1 MATSLKDYSGG
12 VLDGMLGFLW
22 RQWSALGVAGYG
34 GQSHRHFV
42 DPEAALMLLCACGR
56 YDARLFDE
64 ALDWL
69 VKYERFVNVQRLRTI
84 VGQEPCTGTAV
95 LAGVA
100 RFLAKRTKQRRWD
113 SLCPAK
119 ESTAEPIPLFLGRD
133 GRPLPVLTEP
143 DPDFLHAGLLR
154 GPALLR
160 GHSGFR
166 TVGKGAALTRLRA
179 LLGVNARCEILLFLM
194 THPFG
199 YPRRIAA
206 EGHYAQKT
214 IHDALDDMALSGF
227 IRAIKG
233 KRERLC
239 RLETR
244 EFVKTLLDK
253 GAAPEWVNWPRV
265 LGALDQA
272 WTALDALARDE
283 SDPLL
288 ERSQAQAVA
297 DALTLRLH
305 GAATLP
311 ELPAPKNDELAAA
324 LLPFQQTL
332 KLLEG

>member
-1 MATSLKDYSGG
+1 MATSLKDCSGA

-34 GQSHRHFV
+34 GQTHRHYV
-42 DPEAALMLLCACGR
+42 DPEAALMLLCSCGR

-84 VGQEPCTGTAV
+84 IGQEPCTGAAV
-95 LAGVA
+95 LSGVA
-100 RFLAKRTKQRRWD
+100 RFLARRTKQRRWD

-119 ESTAEPIPLFLGRD
+119 PTVSEPVPLFFARD
-133 GRPLPVLTEP
+133 GRPLPVLNEP

-154 GPALLR
+154 GPIQLR

-166 TVGKGAALTRLRA
+166 TAGRGASLTRLRA
-179 LLGVNARCEILLFLM
+179 LLGVSARCEILLFLM

-199 YPRRIAA
+199 YPRRIAV
-206 EGHYAQKT
+206 ETHYAQKT
-214 IHDALDDMALSGF
+214 VHDALDDMALSGF

-244 EFVKTLLDK
+244 ELAKTLLDK
-253 GAAPEWVNWPRV
+253 SGAPEWFNWPRV

-272 WTALDALARDE
+272 WTALDALAREED
-283 SDPLL
+283 DPLL
-288 ERSQAQAVA
+288 VESQAQAVA

-305 GAATLP
+305 GTVVLP
-311 ELPAPKNDELAAA
+311 ELAAPENDELAAA
-324 LLPFQQTL
+324 LLPFQQVL

>member
-1 MATSLKDYSGG
+1 MATLLKNCSNT

-22 RQWSALGVAGYG
+22 RQWAALGVAGYG
-34 GQSHRHFV
+34 GQTHRHYA
-42 DPEAALMLLCACGR
+42 DPEAALLLLCACGPR
-56 YDARLFDE
+56 DARLFDE

-69 VKYERFVNVQRLRTI
+69 VKYERFINVQRLRTI
-84 VGQEPCTGTAV
+84 AAQEPFTGTAT

-100 RFLAKRTKQRRWD
+100 RFLAKRTKQRRWE

-119 ESTAEPIPLFLGRD
+119 PATGEPAPLFLGRD

-154 GPALLR
+154 GAPQLR

-166 TVGKGAALTRLRA
+166 TAGKGVALTRLRA
-179 LLGVNARCEILLFLM
+179 LLGVSARCEILLFLM

-206 EGHYAQKT
+206 ETHYAQKT
-214 IHDALDDMALSGF
+214 VHDALDDMALSGF

-244 EFVKTLLDK
+244 DLAKTLLDK

-265 LGALDQA
+265 LGALDQG
-272 WTALDALARDE
+272 WTALDALARTE
-283 SDPLL
+283 ADPLL
-288 ERSQAQAVA
+288 AQSQAQAVA

-305 GAATLP
+305 GAAVLP
-311 ELPAPKNDELAAA
+311 ELPTPRDPLAAA
-324 LLPFQQTL
+324 LLPFQQVL